1 MSDATE
7 HTGPSATGLR
17 VRKALL
23 RRDGMAEIAILLALI
38 LLFSAL
44 NPGAFP
50 TVTNLNTILNNAAIP
65 AVIGVGSSFVVLTGR
80 IDLSIEGVMGAA
92 GMIFVLL
99 SANSRGTTDLGW
111 LAYVLALGAGG
122 IIGAATG
129 LIHAWLKVPSFI
141 VSLGIWYVGL
151 GIAAVLFGYDMIPF
165 LSNDAAVAWPSQ
177 TPLGV
182 PNSFILALVVVALGF
197 AVERYTRLG
206 RFAYAIGNN
215 EAVARVTGIPVA
227 RCVVILFALAGVC
240 SALAGVMGSLA
251 LGAGAANV
259 GVGMLFLTL
268 AAMVIGGTPL
278 SGGKGGVVRTLVGVL
293 ILSTL
298 YNGLILAGVDPS
310 IQSGV
315 SGLVLVAAVITAGWS
330 QRNRLRVF
338 K

>member
-1 MSDATE
+1 MSHATE
-7 HTGPSATGLR
+7 TTGRSVTGLR
-17 VRKALL
+17 ARRGFL
-23 RRDGMAEIAILLALI
+23 RRDGIAEIAILLALV
-38 LLFSAL
+38 LLFSVL
-44 NPGAFP
+44 NPGSFA
-50 TVTNLNTILNNAAIP
+50 TLTNLNTILNNAAIP
-65 AVIGVGSSFVVLTGR
+65 AVVGVGASFVVLTGR
-80 IDLSIEGVMGAA
+80 IDLSVEGVMGAA

-99 SANSRGTTDLGW
+99 SANSRGTADLGW
-111 LAYVLALGAGG
+111 LALPVALAAGAV
-122 IIGAATG
+122 IGAATG

-141 VSLGIWYVGL
+141 VSLGMWYVGL
-151 GIAAVLFGYDMIPF
+151 GIAAVLFGYDMITF
-165 LSNDAAVAWPSQ
+165 LSNEAWVAWPTQ

-182 PNSFILALVVVALGF
+182 PNSFVLALAVVALGF
-197 AVERYTRLG
+197 LVERFTRLG

-227 RCVVILFALAGVC
+227 RHVVILFALAGVC

-268 AAMVIGGTPL
+268 AAIVIGGTPL
-278 SGGKGGVVRTLVGVL
+278 SGGKGGVLRTLIGVL

-315 SGLVLVAAVITAGWS
+315 SGVVLVAAVIAAGWS
-330 QRNRLRVF
+330 RRDRLRVF